1 MASKLINKWRNP
13 IRESMLHSL
22 SESSLQVAAREE
34 IIHYFELAQGQLFA
48 SDTRLIKMLTVR
60 QEELARTSDESDY
73 GAGKRTCRREERER
87 DSPERDSERQDNA
100 RASSPASG
108 IATEEGAKED
118 KPAAWTLH
126 DTLMMNVLRDG

>member
-73 GAGKRTCRREERER
+73 GAGKRTCRREERGREIHPREIANDKITLGQVLLRVALPQKKER
-87 DSPERDSERQDNA
+87 RKTSP
-100 RASSPASG
+100 PPG
-108 IATEEGAKED
+108 HYTI
-118 KPAAWTLH
+118 H
-126 DTLMMNVLRDG
+126 

>member
-87 DSPERDSERQDNA
+87 ERREKGREIHPREIANDKITLGQVLLRVALPQKKERRKTSP
-100 RASSPASG
+100 PPG
-108 IATEEGAKED
+108 HYTI
-118 KPAAWTLH
+118 H
-126 DTLMMNVLRDG
+126 